1 MYVTSILEARVDP
14 RGSTGVKFGSKR
26 VSKFGDKHC
35 QLALFPE
42 NAHWADIC
50 RVEREK
56 GPKNGQKTV
65 KNGQMLFL
73 SGVFWSHSMIF
84 MTFMF
89 GF

>member
-1 MYVTSILEARVDP
+1 MYGTSKIEAGVDP

-50 RVEREK
+50 LVEPEK
-56 GPKNGQKTV
+56 GPKMGKCRY
-65 KNGQMLFL
+65 
-73 SGVFWSHSMIF
+73 
-84 MTFMF
+84 
-89 GF
+89 

>member
-35 QLALFPE
+35 QLPLFPE

-50 RVEREK
+50 LVEPEK
-56 GPKNGQKTV
+56 GPKNGQKTI
-65 KNGQMLFL
+65 KKQSKMGKC
-73 SGVFWSHSMIF
+73 
-84 MTFMF
+84 
-89 GF
+89 